1 MNNKPETLGDLKSSE
16 YTVRPVKDEMRENL
30 IRKLKSGEELFPGI
44 IGYEDTVIPQ
54 VVNAVLSKHD
64 FIFLGLRGQ
73 AKSRI
78 LRALTELLDEEIP
91 IVKGSEIND
100 DPFSP
105 VSKISHDMFI
115 EMGDDMP
122 VEWLPREKRYAEKL
136 ATPDVT
142 IADLIGDIDP
152 IKAASQKLHYSHEG
166 TIHYGIIPRTN
177 RGIFAINELPDLQ
190 QRIQVGLLNIMQEK
204 DIQIRGFPIRI
215 PMDILIVY
223 TANPEDY
230 TNRGNIITPLRD
242 RIASQINTHY
252 PLTVE
257 DGMKITEQEAWLS
270 RNGSS
275 VDIRIPGYFKE
286 IIENIAVQA
295 RKSEYIDQ
303 KSGVSA
309 RLPITCMENLISNI
323 EKRIIISPD
332 DAPYPRICDLISVL
346 PSVVGKIELVYEGE
360 EEGAVNVSKML
371 IGSAV
376 KEVFNKYFPEVYV
389 RRSKSSEANEV
400 YEWIKRW
407 FSEGYTVELSD
418 DLTDNEYYLSLDEV
432 KGLKELAAKYMK
444 LGDEEDKTE
453 IATAMEFVLEGL
465 HQHSVLSKDQVA
477 NHSSYGH
484 FADSIFSSLGKDEG
498 SDEYID
504 PDEFEY

>member
-1 MNNKPETLGDLKSSE
+1 MSDRPKTLGELKSSG

-30 IRKLKSGEELFPGI
+30 IAKLRSGEELFPGI
-44 IGYEDTVIPQ
+44 IGYDDTVVPQ

-78 LRALTELLDEEIP
+78 LRALTELLDDEIP

-100 DPFSP
+100 DPFAP
-105 VSKISHDMFI
+105 VSKMSHDLFI

-122 VEWLPREKRYAEKL
+122 IEWVPRDKRYAEKL

-166 TIHYGIIPRTN
+166 TIHYGIIPRMN

-257 DGMKITEQEAWLS
+257 DGIRITEQEAWIS
-270 RNGSS
+270 RNGVSEEFK
-275 VDIRIPGYFKE
+275 IPDYFKE
-286 IIENIAVQA
+286 IIENIAIQA
-295 RKSEYIDQ
+295 RNSEYIDQ

-323 EKRIIISPD
+323 EKRTIISD
-332 DAPYPRICDLISVL
+332 ENLPYPRICDLNAVL
-346 PSVVGKIELVYEGE
+346 PSVVGKVELVYEGE
-360 EEGAVNVSKML
+360 EEGAVNVSRLL

-389 RRSKSSEANEV
+389 RRSKSQEANEV

-418 DLTDNEYYLSLDEV
+418 DMTDREYYMNLDEV
-432 KGLKELAAKYMK
+432 KGLKELVIKHFK
-444 LGDEEDKTE
+444 LDESADNTE
-453 IATAMEFVLEGL
+453 IASAMEFVLEGL

-484 FADSIFSSLGKDEG
+484 FADSIFSSLSKDED